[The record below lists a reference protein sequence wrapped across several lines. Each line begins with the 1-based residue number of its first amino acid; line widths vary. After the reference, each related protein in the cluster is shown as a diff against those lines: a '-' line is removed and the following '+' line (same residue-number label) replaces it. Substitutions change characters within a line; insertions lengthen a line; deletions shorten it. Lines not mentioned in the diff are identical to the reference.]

1 MRTRAPIESLLSED
15 DFACIVDRYQR
26 QLYAYLAGL
35 TGQPEQAFD
44 LVQETF
50 YDAWDSARKGKPPL
64 IVGATDGDIR
74 RWLYRAATNNAL
86 SMLRHYRLIRWEPL
100 ENYLA
105 MRADRGLS
113 FEDHVAE
120 NDILQS
126 ALARLSPEDAAC
138 LLLRVV
144 HGFSARLLLRVV
156 HGFSARETGQILN
169 ASAETINTR
178 LARAKQ
184 RLRAAYEQRLPRPSE
199 AP

>member
-26 QLYAYLAGL
+26 QLHAYLAGL

-64 IVGATDGDIR
+64 LVGAADGDIR
-74 RWLYRAATNNAL
+74 RWLYRVATNNAL

-144 HGFSARLLLRVV
+144 HGFSAR
-156 HGFSARETGQILN
+156 ETGQILN